1 MLPWFLF
8 HPVALARKLFLNSS
22 SKVNFNIAVV
32 SGRIR
37 SSIACLLIT
46 DPDNNDISCDQD
58 SYVFF
63 FFDTIIIKPHIKF
76 FALTLPSLRFLN
88 PLFIANLFKI
98 FVLKKSLILRSL
110 FRDLFPVR
118 LFVFIGCALKNK
130 LPFLFL
136 LKC

>member
-22 SKVNFNIAVV
+22 SKVNFNMAVV

-76 FALTLPSLRFLN
+76 FALTLPSLRFQTPGYRLL
-88 PLFIANLFKI
+88 PL
-98 FVLKKSLILRSL
+98 VLQFYYPQQWQPFRNILYASAR
-110 FRDLFPVR
+110 
-118 LFVFIGCALKNK
+118 KYH
-130 LPFLFL
+130 LPTWL
-136 LKC
+136 